1 MPRLDPTS
9 ARPTSPLPLGPTGRR
24 ARRITAVLTGLA
36 LCTAPAWASDVPTV
50 VVQSAQSART
60 LEIDGALQAM
70 RQATV
75 AAQASG
81 SILEMKVKAGD
92 RVKAGQALA
101 RIDSRTASAG
111 VAEGDAAVAQAQ
123 ARLGQAQ
130 INVRRNQD
138 LSKAGF
144 ISPSVLDQAQN
155 ELKAAQAAV
164 AQAQAARR
172 QASLAQ
178 GFTSVTAPFDAVV
191 LSTQAESGDLAAP
204 GRAIA
209 TVYAPGALRAVVQ
222 VPSSQAAVA
231 KSSPNIEVQL
241 PDQRWI
247 APVKRTD
254 LPTADP
260 VSQTVEWRLDLS
272 AADSAAWMPGQ
283 NVRVRFAGG
292 QGQSQA
298 AGAAAGGATA
308 LVPAS
313 AVVRRGE
320 LTAVYVARDDH
331 FALRAVRT
339 GSHQGDRIEVLTGL
353 KGGERIAVDGVKA
366 GLDQARPG
374 R

>member
-1 MPRLDPTS
+1 MSRALPPSIPPRFAFRT
-9 ARPTSPLPLGPTGRR
+9 TGRL
-24 ARRITAVLTGLA
+24 ALTLTGLA
-36 LCTAPAWASDVPTV
+36 LSAATAWAIDVPTV
-50 VVQSAQSART
+50 VVQASGSVRT
-60 LEIDGALQAM
+60 VEIDGALQAV

-92 RVKAGQALA
+92 RVQAGQTLA
-101 RIDSRTASAG
+101 RIDGRTAAAG

-123 ARLGQAQ
+123 ARLNQAQ
-130 INVRRNQD
+130 INLKRNQD
-138 LSKAGF
+138 LRKAEF
-144 ISPSVLDQAQN
+144 ISPSVLDQAVN

-164 AQAQAARR
+164 AQAQAARK
-172 QASLAQ
+172 QAALAQ

-191 LSTQAESGDLAAP
+191 LNTQAESGDLAAP
-204 GRAIA
+204 GRAIV

-222 VPSSQAAVA
+222 VPASQAAVA
-231 KSSPNIEVQL
+231 KSATAVEVQL
-241 PDQRWI
+241 PDQRWVTP
-247 APVKRTD
+247 AKRID

-260 VSQTVEWRLDLS
+260 VSQTVEWRLDLN

-283 NVRVRFAGG
+283 NVRVRFAG
-292 QGQSQA
+292 SQPPA
-298 AGAAAGGATA
+298 SNPSAGGTAA
-308 LVPAS
+308 LVPAQ

-339 GSHQGDRIEVLTGL
+339 GARQGDRIEVLTGL
-353 KGGERIAVDGVKA
+353 QGGERVAVDGVKA
-366 GLDQARPG
+366 GLDQARPT